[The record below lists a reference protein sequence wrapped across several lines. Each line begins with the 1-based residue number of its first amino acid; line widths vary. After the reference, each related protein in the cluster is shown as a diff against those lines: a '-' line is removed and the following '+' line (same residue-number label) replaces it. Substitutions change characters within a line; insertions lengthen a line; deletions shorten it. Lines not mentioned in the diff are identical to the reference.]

1 MANRFLIPL
10 TFPNSEWSAEDFG
23 KQTTE
28 EEKKLLQ
35 KFLPKIYLSEDSLV
49 PIDFYQ
55 EYLPNNV
62 LKNYRGKII
71 AKKISRTRLKATE
84 RTAGYHLDYQG
95 EFKKCIL
102 PECAK
107 KVRSIYG
114 RVFYENMLPPKKY
127 QNEVKIPFIVL
138 KYNLVF
144 AASGLPHKM
153 SWYKNFGTALIGDRE
168 VWHELDIHGA
178 IQILISKKTGIPEIL
193 LLAQHNHFRSYA
205 INKDILLPKDN
216 RIEICIAERSNEPY
230 PCAAE
235 NKLFRTVGNP
245 NKIEFVLGGKA
256 PFFDGG
262 YDSVKAKQ
270 NSVEQKLQL
279 KFLPSR
285 DPLYTSWI
293 ALGDK
298 KKIFGI
304 IPSFFRDAP
313 PGINMNTT
321 PKLKKYTDIA
331 KVWYFSENAPKQI
344 KLFNEMGSFFNPNVE
359 PLLEYNGARL
369 WKNIWH

>member
-1 MANRFLIPL
+1 
-10 TFPNSEWSAEDFG
+10 
-23 KQTTE
+23 
-28 EEKKLLQ
+28 
-35 KFLPKIYLSEDSLV
+35 
-49 PIDFYQ
+49 
-55 EYLPNNV
+55 
-62 LKNYRGKII
+62 
-71 AKKISRTRLKATE
+71 
-84 RTAGYHLDYQG
+84 
-95 EFKKCIL
+95 
-102 PECAK
+102 
-107 KVRSIYG
+107 
-114 RVFYENMLPPKKY
+114 
-127 QNEVKIPFIVL
+127 
-138 KYNLVF
+138 
-144 AASGLPHKM
+144 M

-313 PGINMNTT
+313 CISSSCQTSLSPIKAV
-321 PKLKKYTDIA
+321 PKFL
-331 KVWYFSENAPKQI
+331 
-344 KLFNEMGSFFNPNVE
+344 
-359 PLLEYNGARL
+359 
-369 WKNIWH
+369 